1 MNFDEAGFRS
11 GCMKKQEIIVPIEI
25 REHYQVSPENR
36 KSLTI
41 IEMINAAG
49 EFPPPPMVIIQGQG
63 LMASWFDDGNGL
75 PEGTYVMPS
84 ESGFTSD
91 KIALEFLKHYI
102 KNSDVGPDAD

>member
-1 MNFDEAGFRS
+1 
-11 GCMKKQEIIVPIEI
+11 MKKQEIIVPIEI

-49 EFPPPPMVIIQGQG
+49 EFPPPPMIIIQGQG
-63 LMASWFDDGNGL
+63 LMASWFDGSDGEL
-75 PEGTYVMPS
+75 PEGTYVVPS

-102 KNSDVGPDAD
+102 KNSDVGPDAE